1 MLEIE
6 QRVVVRMEED
16 KERKHKLISSWRI
29 NTLLPPAALR
39 QPGDVVLAP
48 PGDSSQNF
56 PAAPRTRVTDLF
68 FFFFPVKHPSNEG
81 SSDESMKLKRFINSV
96 KYLAQRMGEEAS
108 LF

>member
-1 MLEIE
+1 
-6 QRVVVRMEED
+6 MEED
-16 KERKHKLISSWRI
+16 TERKHKPISSWKI

-56 PAAPRTRVTDLF
+56 PAAPRTRVTDF
-68 FFFFPVKHPSNEG
+68 FFFFSVKHPSNEG
-81 SSDESMKLKRFINSV
+81 SSDKSMKLKRFINSV

-108 LF
+108 IF